1 MKKYKVYFN
10 QIVKGRSIYSREVK
24 FPKEEVVEAYTFKE
38 ARQKI
43 RNKYG
48 NTIKN
53 IITEELEWN

>member
-10 QIVKGRSIYSREVK
+10 QIVKGRSIYSMGEVK
-24 FPKEEVVEAYTFKE
+24 FPREEVVEAYTYKE

-48 NTIKN
+48 NTITN
-53 IITEELEWN
+53 IITEELE